1 MDILKLNKWKVIIIS
16 FFLAIF
22 FINRECKKNEEEMLR
37 QNIIADKNCYNDTII
52 IPTNNRIIG
61 VPVSFWGKYQKK
73 KLEGL
78 KIEQIRRGKKILD
91 VQYVIYSNNNKD
103 SYKEIRIIKD
113 SLSLHTR
120 DSLIFTFSDNEKII
134 LREFRNGGTYGS
146 KKFLGCEWLYCVHGQ
161 DTIIVNSEMISIYP
175 SSN

>member
-1 MDILKLNKWKVIIIS
+1 MDILRLNKWKVIIIS
-16 FFLAIF
+16 FFLALF

-61 VPVSFWGKYQKK
+61 VPVSFEGRYKKK

-91 VQYVIYSNNNKD
+91 VQYVIYSNNKD

-146 KKFLGCEWLYCVHGQ
+146 KKFLGCEWSFCIHDQ
-161 DTIIVNSEMISIYP
+161 DTIVLEAGEISIIK
-175 SSN
+175 

>member
-1 MDILKLNKWKVIIIS
+1 MDILKSNKKIVFFVMLFFVI
-16 FFLAIF
+16 FLLYRENERRKEEILKQNR
-22 FINRECKKNEEEMLR
+22 INSE
-37 QNIIADKNCYNDTII
+37 NCYNDTII

-146 KKFLGCEWLYCVHGQ
+146 KKFLGCEWSFCIHDQ
-161 DTIIVNSEMISIYP
+161 DTIVLEAGKIRIFK
-175 SSN
+175 

>member
-1 MDILKLNKWKVIIIS
+1 MDTLKLNKWKVIIIS
-16 FFLAIF
+16 FFLALF

-61 VPVSFWGKYQKK
+61 VPVSFEGRYQKK

-91 VQYVIYSNNNKD
+91 VQYVIYSNNKD

-146 KKFLGCEWLYCVHGQ
+146 KKFLGCEWDYCIHDQ
-161 DTIIVNSEMISIYP
+161 DTIVLEAGKIRIFK
-175 SSN
+175 

>member
-1 MDILKLNKWKVIIIS
+1 MLYSYFIERTKEEILKQNR
-16 FFLAIF
+16 
-22 FINRECKKNEEEMLR
+22 INSE
-37 QNIIADKNCYNDTII
+37 NCHNDTII

-134 LREFRNGGTYGS
+134 LREFRNGGSYGS
-146 KKFLGCEWLYCVHGQ
+146 KKFLGCEWSFCIHDQ
-161 DTIIVNSEMISIYP
+161 DTIVLEAGKICIFK
-175 SSN
+175 

>member
-1 MDILKLNKWKVIIIS
+1 MDILKSNKKIVFFVMLFFVI
-16 FFLAIF
+16 FLLYRENERRKEEILKQNR
-22 FINRECKKNEEEMLR
+22 INSE
-37 QNIIADKNCYNDTII
+37 NCYNDTII

-61 VPVSFWGKYQKK
+61 VPVSFEGKYKKK

-91 VQYVIYSNNNKD
+91 VQYVVSNTKNN
-103 SYKEIRIIKD
+103 YKKIKIKD
-113 SLSLHTR
+113 SLFLHTR

-146 KKFLGCEWLYCVHGQ
+146 KKFLGCEWSFCIHDQ
-161 DTIIVNSEMISIYP
+161 DTIVLEAGEISIIK
-175 SSN
+175 

>member
-1 MDILKLNKWKVIIIS
+1 MDILKSNKKIVFFVMLFFVI
-16 FFLAIF
+16 FLLYRENERRKEEILKQNR
-22 FINRECKKNEEEMLR
+22 INSE
-37 QNIIADKNCYNDTII
+37 NCYNDTII

-146 KKFLGCEWLYCVHGQ
+146 KKFLGCEWDYCIHDQ
-161 DTIIVNSEMISIYP
+161 DTIVLEAGKIRIFK
-175 SSN
+175 

>member
-1 MDILKLNKWKVIIIS
+1 MDILKSNKKIVFFVMLFFVI
-16 FFLAIF
+16 FLLYRENERRKEEILKQNR
-22 FINRECKKNEEEMLR
+22 INSE
-37 QNIIADKNCYNDTII
+37 NCYNDTII

-134 LREFRNGGTYGS
+134 LREFRNGGNYGS
-146 KKFLGCEWLYCVHGQ
+146 KKFLGCEWDYCIHEK
-161 DTIIVNSEMISIYP
+161 DTIILKRNTLYIR
-175 SSN
+175 

>member
-16 FFLAIF
+16 FFLALF

-52 IPTNNRIIG
+52 SMWNIKQISID
-61 VPVSFWGKYQKK
+61 FLQDYEKK
-73 KLEGL
+73 DLKGL
-78 KIEQIRRGKKILD
+78 KIEQIRNGKKISNIRYAIDNLEGYKGIDILD
-91 VQYVIYSNNNKD
+91 T
-103 SYKEIRIIKD
+103 
-113 SLSLHTR
+113 LSLHTR

-134 LREFRNGGTYGS
+134 LREFRNGGSYG
-146 KKFLGCEWLYCVHGQ
+146 KKFLGCKWSFCIHGQ
-161 DTIIVNSEMISIYP
+161 DTITVNGSRISIYP

>member
-61 VPVSFWGKYQKK
+61 VPVSFEGRYKKK

-134 LREFRNGGTYGS
+134 LREFRNGGSYGS
-146 KKFLGCEWLYCVHGQ
+146 KKFLGCEWSFCIHDQ
-161 DTIIVNSEMISIYP
+161 DTIVLEAGEISIIK
-175 SSN
+175 

>member
-1 MDILKLNKWKVIIIS
+1 MDTLKLSKWKVIIIS
-16 FFLAIF
+16 FFLALF
-22 FINRECKKNEEEMLR
+22 FINRECKKNEEERLR

-52 IPTNNRIIG
+52 KPDNTGIIDFSIYFEG
-61 VPVSFWGKYQKK
+61 RYKKK

-91 VQYVIYSNNNKD
+91 VQYVISNTKNN
-103 SYKEIRIIKD
+103 YKKIKIKD

-146 KKFLGCEWLYCVHGQ
+146 KKFLGCEWDYCIHGQ
-161 DTIIVNSEMISIYP
+161 DTITVNSEMISIYP
-175 SSN
+175 NSN